1 MGFAARAALL
11 TRLGALRQKGALK
24 DDQFD
29 RLKGGVL
36 NDEKNITEA
45 ILATLDDFWGLRCNG
60 TLDDSEYRDQL
71 KGILGSLAAD
81 VDLDGAAHTSSSA
94 PVAPSLLQAQVVTKR
109 VVSWLAFHCPLKYA
123 LQPVGS
129 SIATTGIPLLQE
141 IASMYYYIIILIISL
156 DIEQR
161 TMISYY

>member
-1 MGFAARAALL
+1 MSFAARAALL

-24 DDQFD
+24 DEQFD

-36 NDEKNITEA
+36 NDEGSITES
-45 ILATLDDFWGLRCNG
+45 ILVTLDDFWGLRCNG

-81 VDLDGAAHTSSSA
+81 VDLDGAANASSSA
-94 PVAPSLLQAQVVTKR
+94 PVAPSLLQAQVVAKR
-109 VVSWLAFHCPLKYA
+109 AVNWLAFHCPHKYV

-129 SIATTGIPLLQE
+129 SIANTPVFD
-141 IASMYYYIIILIISL
+141 SV
-156 DIEQR
+156 
-161 TMISYY
+161 